1 MATKNRNLP
10 AEDAEA
16 AEAFDDAQAEQL
28 DLGADEERL
37 PWLEGDDDAQEPGV
51 DTARVAAFGVI
62 GLLVVIL
69 VVGGIWWGTHGR
81 FAGGPKPDGSTI
93 AAPAGPYKTKPA
105 KPGGKTF
112 QGTGD
117 ESFAVAEG
125 KSREGTLATDA
136 TPKPSVSALPATAA
150 PAASATPPPAKPT
163 PAATPEVKGVG
174 VQVGAYSNRATAES
188 GWNKL
193 VAQLPA
199 LHGVSH
205 RIVEGQADIG
215 TVYRLQ
221 AVAPDVAEANSLCA
235 KLKASGGACQVKP

>member
-1 MATKNRNLP
+1 MGIRNKNLP
-10 AEDAEA
+10 TEDAEA
-16 AEAFDDAQAEQL
+16 AEAFEDAQAEEL

-37 PWLEGDDDAQEPGV
+37 PWLEGDDDADEPGV

-62 GLLVVIL
+62 GLLAVIL
-69 VVGGIWWGTHGR
+69 VVGGIWWGTHGH

-105 KPGGKTF
+105 DPGGKTF
-112 QGTGD
+112 VGTGD

-125 KSREGTLATDA
+125 KSREGVLATDNA
-136 TPKPSVSALPATAA
+136 PQSSVDPTAAATASA
-150 PAASATPPPAKPT
+150 PAASAPAKP
-163 PAATPEVKGVG
+163 AAAPTPEAKGVG
-174 VQVGAYSNRATAES
+174 VQVGAYSNRATAEA
-188 GWNKL
+188 GWSKL
-193 VAQLPA
+193 VTQLPA

-205 RIVEGQADIG
+205 RIVEGRADIG